1 MYQSKN
7 VSLFELAEGK
17 DSKERDLHS
26 LLTVYFTRVLK
37 NHGENSN
44 IKIFVYLNAVDHTKK
59 VYARSQGWHIRPI
72 SKNSLLLRWW
82 RSSVQFSRMV
92 SSNGMFSNRTKVVIE
107 TQFMTNYDISPEIV
121 WLLPSEIT
129 YLQLL
134 KIFENKFL

>member
-44 IKIFVYLNAVDHTKK
+44 IKIYIYLNAVDHTKK
-59 VYARSQGWHIRPI
+59 VYARSQGCIYVQSPKI
-72 SKNSLLLRWW
+72 VF
-82 RSSVQFSRMV
+82 SS
-92 SSNGMFSNRTKVVIE
+92 G
-107 TQFMTNYDISPEIV
+107 DDG
-121 WLLPSEIT
+121 LPS
-129 YLQLL
+129 
-134 KIFENKFL
+134 NFLEWSVLTVCFK

>member
-44 IKIFVYLNAVDHTKK
+44 IKIYVYLNAVDHTKK
-59 VYARSQGWHIRPI
+59 VRVGIYVQSPKIVF
-72 SKNSLLLRWW
+72 
-82 RSSVQFSRMV
+82 SS
-92 SSNGMFSNRTKVVIE
+92 G
-107 TQFMTNYDISPEIV
+107 DDG
-121 WLLPSEIT
+121 LPSNFLEWSVLTVCFQIERK
-129 YLQLL
+129 LL
-134 KIFENKFL
+134 

>member
-44 IKIFVYLNAVDHTKK
+44 IKIYVYLNAVDHTKK
-59 VYARSQGWHIRPI
+59 
-72 SKNSLLLRWW
+72 SLRTQSGLAYT
-82 RSSVQFSRMV
+82 
-92 SSNGMFSNRTKVVIE
+92 SN
-107 TQFMTNYDISPEIV
+107 
-121 WLLPSEIT
+121 
-129 YLQLL
+129 LQ
-134 KIFENKFL
+134 K